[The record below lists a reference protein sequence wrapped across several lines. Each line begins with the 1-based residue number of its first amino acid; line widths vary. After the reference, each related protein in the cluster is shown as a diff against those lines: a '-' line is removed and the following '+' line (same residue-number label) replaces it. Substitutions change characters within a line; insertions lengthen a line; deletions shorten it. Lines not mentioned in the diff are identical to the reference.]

1 MLILFVITF
10 KIYKWRYIVIEITI
24 TNSVEKI
31 SSDELIT
38 INGGNVV
45 SDSIGATMGYVGIAW
60 AVPAGITC
68 PPVGIAIG
76 LIGAGV
82 FGKCTHMY

>member
-1 MLILFVITF
+1 MLIL
-10 KIYKWRYIVIEITI
+10 
-24 TNSVEKI
+24 
-31 SSDELIT
+31 